1 MNRVPFMQLKLL
13 LAVIILMLFQINTF
27 SQFKT
32 LSTKHDSIDYELVD
46 FIYNAG
52 FTKITYYFDEVT
64 ENVGTYSYY
73 PTLKLSKKHTAVF
86 VADVPSRPSEYN
98 FVIIA
103 DRDKMAIVDTLGP
116 YYDSY
121 VDALDAKFIGT
132 NLVGLKVR
140 FKEAQ
145 EYEDPYFL
153 IIEYKRIKSQLKE
166 VRTYKKYIN

>member
-1 MNRVPFMQLKLL
+1 MQLKLL
-13 LAVIILMLFQINTF
+13 LSAIILMLFQINTF

-52 FTKITYYFDEVT
+52 FSKITCYFDEVT

-86 VADVPSRPSEYN
+86 VADVPGRPSEYN

-132 NLVGLKVR
+132 KLVGLKVR

-145 EYEDPYFL
+145 EYEDSYFL

>member
-1 MNRVPFMQLKLL
+1 MRLKLL
-13 LAVIILMLFQINTF
+13 LAAIILMLFQINTF

-52 FTKITYYFDEVT
+52 FSKITYYYDEVT
-64 ENVGTYSYY
+64 QNVGTYSYY
-73 PTLKLSKKHTAVF
+73 PTLKLSKNHTAVF
-86 VADVPSRPSEYN
+86 VTDVPSRSSEYN
-98 FVIIA
+98 FIIIA

-132 NLVGLKVR
+132 KLVGLKVR
-140 FKEAQ
+140 FKEVQ
-145 EYEDPYFL
+145 ENEDPYFL
-153 IIEYKRIKSQLKE
+153 IIEYKRIKSKLKE
-166 VRTYKKYIN
+166 VKTYKKYIN

>member
-1 MNRVPFMQLKLL
+1 MRLKLL
-13 LAVIILMLFQINTF
+13 LAPIILMLFQINTF

-32 LSTKHDSIDYELVD
+32 LSTEHDSIDYVLVD

-52 FTKITYYFDEVT
+52 FSKITYHFDEVT
-64 ENVGTYSYY
+64 QNVGTYSYY
-73 PTLKLSKKHTAVF
+73 PTLKLSNKHTAVF
-86 VADVPSRPSEYN
+86 VTDVPSRPSEYN
-98 FVIIA
+98 FIIIA

-132 NLVGLKVR
+132 KLIGLKVR
-140 FKEAQ
+140 FKEVQ

-153 IIEYKRIKSQLKE
+153 IIEYKRIKSNLKE
-166 VRTYKKYIN
+166 IKTYKKYIN

>member
-1 MNRVPFMQLKLL
+1 
-13 LAVIILMLFQINTF
+13 MLFHIDTF

-52 FTKITYYFDEVT
+52 FGKITYYFDEVT
-64 ENVGTYSYY
+64 QNVGTYSYY

-86 VADVPSRPSEYN
+86 VTDVPSRPSEYN
-98 FVIIA
+98 FIIIA

-121 VDALDAKFIGT
+121 VDALDAKFTGT
-132 NLVGLKVR
+132 KLVGLKVR
-140 FKEAQ
+140 FKEVQ

-153 IIEYKRIKSQLKE
+153 IIEYKRIKSKLKE
-166 VRTYKKYIN
+166 VKTYKKNIN